1 MELPPVP
8 ARAFTDN
15 PKQQAWSSS
24 GPGRPTINTSALPPP
39 SSTPLDLSPPPS
51 SVSHSSHSSPW
62 AQQIPLAGAS
72 GQSQSTNF
80 MLQHSVPT
88 MSHHTDSQ
96 SQLGT
101 PSSLPSND
109 WSNLFST
116 PLDPSTFQALAASG
130 VLGPPVGGVPS
141 SMPARSNHALQDF
154 AINSR
159 TQPLGVKDVGRPA
172 IPPQWSN
179 VSSPYSSPPATSQR
193 ASPVHL
199 RPGSNNP
206 PYARRKSPVSGLSQ
220 SYGPVSMRH
229 PSSSMPLPMS
239 AFEPQHVSGEF
250 SHDRQGSLSQQLAS
264 SHLNGPGGRNPL
276 PMASGLES
284 PHLDNLPQS
293 FPSQRSSFDFSAP
306 SHHPSER
313 FAPGIPPSL
322 WMSPTSMPSSSSSF
336 SEASFLSLNQMGPPR
351 HPSIPDSV
359 ATSSSPTALSLFDS
373 GKSTAPTSASS
384 PKGRI
389 LSDLFSDPLFPP
401 LNQPPPDERR
411 QQVFQSPKVSGSP
424 DLKSFDLLGEDADP
438 EKMAREDPLA
448 TQVWKMYARQ
458 KATLPHAQ
466 RMENLTW
473 RMMAL
478 ALKKKKEDEEK
489 EKVREKEKEAETG
502 KERAAEAPRGGEQ
515 NTAGGASATE
525 ETERGRTID
534 KGKARVQVVGFD
546 GANQDGKDEDDEVP
560 MDWRAISRSRSR
572 APMDWRPASRS
583 RSRPP
588 MTGISDLH
596 NQFKF
601 PSSSPP
607 KRDVTS
613 PSIPI
618 PGSSGRRSPHSSLPA
633 QLMLP
638 AVFES
643 AGEHRPQ
650 FNLDSFSLLQSPLG
664 HPASLPSTGILA
676 RASVSTL
683 PSPEQKTFPKHVR
696 KTSFD
701 HTVAREGIFTGVS
714 GRHQV
719 NGRPKSP
726 EGLLGTKR
734 RADAPHVESM
744 LRGDP
749 PTGIELP
756 PPIDTKDLDHFRRE
770 SPFPTAP
777 FTFSVPSYDSF
788 FDLNP
793 GTNHHHHMTSLS
805 ASLPASHKD
814 AQHAEL
820 SYSDSMRQSLN
831 GTYSPSVG
839 SVNEGLSAAAV
850 AASAAVAETY
860 AQFNMANMGLE
871 DYQLMNMMYHSAH
884 DMNPA
889 LGPNSHPFT
898 HVDPTQIL
906 PIEHPAD
913 GGFHPSPSSDG
924 WGNGVGSSSNA
935 SPEPYNVSN
944 ASTPPSVDGAPG
956 SSRNAQQPRKIASSK
971 RASQSEN
978 AARAGA
984 GAQRKGSTPEAG
996 ANATGGQAR
1005 IASEDGETPPTSC
1018 TNCQTTITPLW
1029 RRDPEGQPLCNAC
1042 GLFYVSIAV
1051 TNLLMTIRLTVHTEV
1066 AWCCTTTIAEDGRH
1080 QEEEPCVRYPSR
1092 IFEEEQLESAE
1103 DCCAREQAARV
1114 DHERNAVQPVLRAT
1128 VAHEPDGG
1136 RAVWVNEAP
1145 TTDIHECSDT
1155 DLYVEGWWRGLG
1167 SRSPS
1172 SILASLFKQ
1181 PSPRSPVPPS
1191 AFPTGLQPVA
1201 SKDLNGPAG
1210 RRVSRTDLDFEQA
1223 LRAGGTVLL
1232 KEGFDVDE
1240 LGADLSNASISPFSS
1255 PSPPAQRGYH
1265 GLQPATPT
1273 IVPPT
1278 PSPANSAS
1286 RSAAPSTGTLTSP
1299 SSSTS
1304 EVFYDAPEDP
1314 EYQTRRRSMYRSPGT
1329 ASSPDLATLLR
1340 KAKERTGVSGSK
1352 DGRKGSGA
1360 SSSRDAQSP
1369 SSSVQGT
1376 PVPKGKMRSSQNLS
1390 AQRDDAAASA
1400 TSPEWVLTSPRS
1412 FGSMKDG
1419 KTAKSSVRA
1428 KTSAFLGKMLGSSST
1443 RDRSRTIATSPSS
1456 SSIATYSNSPLFDAF
1471 PPPVPPLPK
1480 DTSRRPMPIDA
1491 SDVFTAPPRGSSDKP
1506 LPAINPLD
1514 RHSEGTDTSDDQ
1526 SMVMVNRPSGQR
1538 SRSPSPTQT
1547 VKERPGKHIK
1557 APSRSKRRSMSVS
1570 DAEIKKVMAAGGSP
1584 SPLRISTD
1592 NKAIE
1597 GSPGWGSRLEGLMSQ
1612 FRGELLHLEPISTSL
1627 DLHDPTTPSKRPL
1640 ASRSQSDSITPLSA
1654 PPTGRPTPKAAASL
1668 PLDLGTPAVTLQTVS
1683 GGEESLVNASS
1694 STSGQGSSVEGPIV
1708 PPRTS
1713 SLHTPLRSRAGSNA
1727 GSYHRGTNLKF
1738 GPRSPPPRASGP
1750 ALHHAHSAS
1759 RESNRLRVQ
1768 HRSTASASEPSLVP
1782 DRDDGRGEHSPVVRA
1797 VSFLNRFVDSSAV
1810 PGLAVA
1816 SQQDLTTNDL
1826 VSARFSLRSSPAK
1839 QEDTADL
1846 DNRGREL
1853 AFRCWTEDEEF
1864 LPKDKIAEWL
1874 GGQSRINKAALRHY
1888 MNNFDFSNLRLDQAF
1903 RKLCGKLY
1911 LKAET
1916 QQVDRILEEFA
1927 RRYWECNP
1935 TTILGSASVVHAVAY
1950 SVLLLNT
1957 DLHVAELASR
1967 MSKNQFVRNTMTAI
1981 QMQLQPSGMASSTDL
1996 SYDDWSS
2003 VRAGSEGGDAPGNT
2017 VRARAKRSDSITS
2030 WNSVTREAL
2039 VPSSG
2044 TLVNSSG
2051 QLTLASDPA
2060 GSSSANQS
2068 SVSVGASSNQEGK
2081 QSQET
2086 NPPLAAAS
2094 ASAPA
2099 TMSSSGPVSSNTVLY
2114 DRNWEG
2120 EMETLLKEIYNAVKA
2135 QQILQP
2141 IGSVL
2146 MARSST
2152 SSLTPHGVMLR
2163 NRNGRV
2169 QQDRL
2174 TTLKRGSIRG
2184 LQSILGAQPGHS
2196 PYSSGSSLDGRASP
2210 APSFATS
2217 NEGMHGSAVSF
2228 LAPALGFASN
2238 LSHTI
2243 IREQQEDDGHSLRS
2257 DDSSTDISITD
2268 EELALLGPPWA
2279 KEGMLCR
2286 KQYWESTGKR
2296 AKSKA
2301 WMDVFVVIQKGELSM
2316 FTFGEH
2322 GVGGSH
2328 VVGGGNWLEN
2338 ATPVGTIMLAHSLA
2352 HALPPPGYN
2361 RQRPHCMVLTLAN
2374 GGVYFFQAGTEELVN
2389 EWVSTCNYWAARQS
2403 KEPLVGG
2410 VSNMEY
2416 GWNRVLDPVSRG
2428 RSASEDDYSV
2438 RDTDSQS
2445 VRSGRSARSRF
2456 KEMAATVRAD
2466 KSPWAD
2472 RTFINEWKPPLPPT
2486 VPSLHDEETQLEALQ
2501 KHVAHLKEE
2510 LQQHN
2515 ELRTPMTQLYPS
2527 RSSNAQK
2534 AMSNWE
2540 KKSQYLLTEIVKY
2553 ESYIDSLQSAMSLR
2567 LKKRGEKALEKALVV
2582 SSPSPDDSAAVK
2594 GRWKGQPDQETIEE
2608 SEEPPPSAGLRPS
2621 PVHQHRREVAEVD
2634 RDDEDDEDD
2643 EE

>member
-1 MELPPVP
+1 MV
-8 ARAFTDN
+8 
-15 PKQQAWSSS
+15 
-24 GPGRPTINTSALPPP
+24 
-39 SSTPLDLSPPPS
+39 
-51 SVSHSSHSSPW
+51 
-62 AQQIPLAGAS
+62 
-72 GQSQSTNF
+72 
-80 MLQHSVPT
+80 
-88 MSHHTDSQ
+88 
-96 SQLGT
+96 
-101 PSSLPSND
+101 
-109 WSNLFST
+109 
-116 PLDPSTFQALAASG
+116 
-130 VLGPPVGGVPS
+130 
-141 SMPARSNHALQDF
+141 
-154 AINSR
+154 
-159 TQPLGVKDVGRPA
+159 QPLIALRF
-172 IPPQWSN
+172 S
-179 VSSPYSSPPATSQR
+179 PATSQR
-193 ASPVHL
+193 SSPVHL
-199 RPGSNNP
+199 LPGPGNSS
-206 PYARRKSPVSGLSQ
+206 YARRKSPVNGLSQ

-239 AFEPQHVSGEF
+239 SFDAQHVPGTLLVRLW
-250 SHDRQGSLSQQLAS
+250 HD
-264 SHLNGPGGRNPL
+264 
-276 PMASGLES
+276 
-284 PHLDNLPQS
+284 PHQS
-293 FPSQRSSFDFSAP
+293 
-306 SHHPSER
+306 SER
-313 FAPGIPPSL
+313 YAPGIPPSL
-322 WMSPTSMPSSSSSF
+322 WMSPTSLPSSSSSY
-336 SEASFLSLNQMGPPR
+336 SEASFLSLNQMAPPR
-351 HPSIPDSV
+351 HPSMTDSV
-359 ATSSSPTALSLFDS
+359 TTSSSPTGLSLFDS
-373 GKSTAPTSASS
+373 GKSTTPTSASS
-384 PKGRI
+384 PKGRL
-389 LSDLFSDPLFPP
+389 LSDLFSDPLFPTRQAS
-401 LNQPPPDERR
+401 LDEQPKHTFP
-411 QQVFQSPKVSGSP
+411 SPKVSGSP
-424 DLKSFDLLGEDADP
+424 DLKALQLSVEDADP

-478 ALKKKKEDEEK
+478 ALKKKKEDEE
-489 EKVREKEKEAETG
+489 RERERG
-502 KERAAEAPRGGEQ
+502 KEPARERESEAPDGGDEGGSA
-515 NTAGGASATE
+515 NTEGTG
-525 ETERGRTID
+525 RGRTID

-546 GANQDGKDEDDEVP
+546 GENQDGKDEDDEVP

-613 PSIPI
+613 SSIPI

-638 AVFES
+638 AVYES
-643 AGEHRPQ
+643 AGEHRAQ
-650 FNLDSFSLLQSPLG
+650 YNLDNYSLLQSPLG
-664 HPASLPSTGILA
+664 HPASLPSTGLLA
-676 RASVSTL
+676 RTSMSTL
-683 PSPEQKTFPKHVR
+683 PSPEQRTFPKHVR

-719 NGRPKSP
+719 NGKPRSP

-734 RADAPHVESM
+734 RADAPHAESM

-749 PTGIELP
+749 PSGMELP
-756 PPIDTKDLDHFRRE
+756 PPIDAKDFEQLRRD
-770 SPFPTAP
+770 SPFPSST

-788 FDLNP
+788 FDLSAA
-793 GTNHHHHMTSLS
+793 GGNHLQGNMS
-805 ASLPASHKD
+805 AMSGQHKD
-814 AQHAEL
+814 AQSAEL
-820 SYSDSMRQSLN
+820 SYSDSMRASLN
-831 GTYSPSVG
+831 GTYSPSG
-839 SVNEGLSAAAV
+839 HMNEGLSAAAV

-860 AQFNMANMGLE
+860 AHFNMANMGLE
-871 DYQLMNMMYHSAH
+871 DYQLMNMMYHHHSAH
-884 DMNPA
+884 DINPA
-889 LGPNSHPFT
+889 LGPNPNPFT

-906 PIEHPAD
+906 PIEHPAE
-913 GGFHPSPSSDG
+913 GAFHPSPSSDG

-944 ASTPPSVDGAPG
+944 ASTPPSVEGAPG
-956 SSRNAQQPRKIASSK
+956 SSRNPQPRKIASSK
-971 RASQSEN
+971 RATQQDGS
-978 AARAGA
+978 ARTGA

-996 ANATGGQAR
+996 GNAGGGSQAR
-1005 IASEDGETPPTSC
+1005 IASEDGDTPPTSC

-1042 GLFYVSIAV
+1042 GLFYKLHGVVRPLSLKTDVIKK
-1051 TNLLMTIRLTVHTEV
+1051 R
-1066 AWCCTTTIAEDGRH
+1066 W
-1080 QEEEPCVRYPSR
+1080 EPRVWDAAR
-1092 IFEEEQLESAE
+1092 IVEEEQLESAE
-1103 DCCAREQAARV
+1103 DRRTGQQAAGGN
-1114 DHERNAVQPVLRAT
+1114 DERNAVLQRVLRTTIAYEPHWVGIVRVYEAAAT
-1128 VAHEPDGG
+1128 DFDQCA
-1136 RAVWVNEAP
+1136 
-1145 TTDIHECSDT
+1145 DT
-1155 DLYVEGWWRGLG
+1155 DLVLEGRRRGVAGGGVVYGLFSLPASSFLLG
-1167 SRSPS
+1167 SGSVVPVTS

-1191 AFPTGLQPVA
+1191 SFPTGLQPVA
-1201 SKDLNGPAG
+1201 SKDVNGQSA
-1210 RRVSRTDLDFEQA
+1210 RRSSRTELDFEQA

-1232 KEGFDVDE
+1232 REGFDVDE

-1255 PSPPAQRGYH
+1255 PRGYL
-1265 GLQPATPT
+1265 GLQPATPV

-1278 PSPANSAS
+1278 PSPVNSAG
-1286 RSAAPSTGTLTSP
+1286 RAATAPSTSSLTSP

-1304 EVFYDAPEDP
+1304 EVFYDAPEDTAD
-1314 EYQTRRRSMYRSPGT
+1314 YQTKRRSMYRSPGT

-1340 KAKERTGVSGSK
+1340 KAKERSGVGGSR
-1352 DGRKGSGA
+1352 DGRRGGPSSSA
-1360 SSSRDAQSP
+1360 SSSREPPSP
-1369 SSSVQGT
+1369 IGSAQGT
-1376 PVPKGKMRSSQNLS
+1376 PVPKGKKRSTQNLGVSRDS
-1390 AQRDDAAASA
+1390 ASSSA

-1419 KTAKSSVRA
+1419 KPAKSSVRA
-1428 KTSAFLGKMLGSSST
+1428 KTSAFLGKMLGASST
-1443 RDRSRTIATSPSS
+1443 RDRSRTLTSSPSS
-1456 SSIATYSNSPLFDAF
+1456 ASIATYSNSPLFDAF

-1480 DTSRRPMPIDA
+1480 DTSRMSAPVDA
-1491 SDVFTAPPRGSSDKP
+1491 SDVFTAPPRASSDKP
-1506 LPAINPLD
+1506 LPAINHGD
-1514 RHSEGTDTSDDQ
+1514 RLSIATDIYDESL
-1526 SMVMVNRPSGQR
+1526 VMVNRPSEQR

-1547 VKERPGKHIK
+1547 VKGRSEKFVM
-1557 APSRSKRRSMSVS
+1557 APNRTKRRSMSVS
-1570 DAEIKKVMAAGGSP
+1570 DAELKKVMSAGAGASP

-1592 NKAIE
+1592 QRALD
-1597 GSPGWGSRLEGLMSQ
+1597 GGWGSRLEGFMSQ
-1612 FRGELLHLEPISTSL
+1612 FKGELLHLDPISTSL
-1627 DLHDPTTPSKRPL
+1627 DLDDPTETPSKRPL
-1640 ASRSQSDSITPLSA
+1640 ASRSQSDTIAPLSA
-1654 PPTGRPTPKAAASL
+1654 PPTGRPPPKTAVSL
-1668 PLDLGTPAVTLQTVS
+1668 PPDIGTPAVTLQTAA
-1683 GGEESLVNASS
+1683 GGEESLVNARSSSS
-1694 STSGQGSSVEGPIV
+1694 STHTSSIEGPIV
-1708 PPRTS
+1708 PPRSS
-1713 SLHTPLRSRAGSNA
+1713 SLSTPLRPRAGSNA
-1727 GSYHRGTNLKF
+1727 GSFQRGTNLKY
-1738 GPRSPPPRASGP
+1738 GPRSPPPRAGGP
-1750 ALHHAHSAS
+1750 SLHHAHSAS

-1768 HRSTASASEPSLVP
+1768 HRSTASASEPSLIP
-1782 DRDDGRGEHSPVVRA
+1782 ERDEGRASEQLQTVRA
-1797 VSFLNRFVDSSAV
+1797 VSSPNRHVNARAV

-1816 SQQDLTTNDL
+1816 SQQDLSTNDL
-1826 VSARFSLRSSPAK
+1826 VPARFPLRPSPAK
-1839 QEDTADL
+1839 HEDSTDL
-1846 DNRGREL
+1846 DNRGKDL
-1853 AFRCWTEDEEF
+1853 ATRCWEEDEEF
-1864 LPKDKIAEWL
+1864 LSKDKIAEWL

-1888 MNNFDFSNLRLDQAF
+1888 MNFFDFSNLRLDQAF
-1903 RKLCGKLY
+1903 RKMCGKLY

-1935 TTILGSASVVHAVAY
+1935 TCVLGSASVVHAVVY

-1957 DLHVAELASR
+1957 DLHVAELTSR
-1967 MSKNQFVRNTMTAI
+1967 MSRSQFVRNTMTAI
-1981 QMQLQPSGMASSTDL
+1981 QMQLQPSGAASSTDL

-2003 VRAGSEGGDAPGNT
+2003 VRAGSESGEVAGNT
-2017 VRARAKRSDSITS
+2017 VRARGKRSDSITS

-2081 QSQET
+2081 QSQDAH
-2086 NPPLAAAS
+2086 PPASAPS

-2099 TMSSSGPVSSNTVLY
+2099 AMITSATVY
-2114 DRNWEG
+2114 DRNWES
-2120 EMETLLKEIYNAVKA
+2120 EMETLLKDMYNAVKA

-2152 SSLTPHGVMLR
+2152 SSLTPHGAVLR
-2163 NRNGRV
+2163 HRSVRA

-2184 LQSILGAQPGHS
+2184 LQSILGAQTGHS

-2257 DDSSTDISITD
+2257 DSSSSTDISITD

-2296 AKSKA
+2296 AKSKT

-2322 GVGGSH
+2322 GSGGAS

-2338 ATPVGTIMLAHSLA
+2338 ATPVGTILLAHSLA

-2374 GGVYFFQAGTEELVN
+2374 GGVYFYQAGTEELVN

-2403 KEPLVGG
+2403 KEPLMGG

-2416 GWNRVLDPVSRG
+2416 GWNRVLDPTSRA
-2428 RSASEDDYSV
+2428 RSVSEDDYSM
-2438 RDTDSQS
+2438 RDTDNQS
-2445 VRSGRSARSRF
+2445 VRSGRSGRSRF

-2472 RTFINEWKPPLPPT
+2472 RTFINDWKPPLPPT
-2486 VPSLHDEETQLEALQ
+2486 VASAHDEETQMEALQ
-2501 KHVAHLKEE
+2501 KHVAHLKED

-2515 ELRTPMTQLYPS
+2515 ELRTPMTHLYQP

-2534 AMSNWE
+2534 ATTNWE

-2553 ESYIDSLQSAMSLR
+2553 ESYIDSLQAAMSLR
-2567 LKKRGEKALEKALVV
+2567 LKRRGEKALEKALT
-2582 SSPSPDDSAAVK
+2582 PSPDDTAASK
-2594 GRWKGQPDQETIEE
+2594 RWKGQPGQETIEE
-2608 SEEPPPSAGLRPS
+2608 GEEPPPSAGLRPS
-2621 PVHQHRREVAEVD
+2621 PIHMHKRETAQAGREED
-2634 RDDEDDEDD
+2634 EEDEEDD
-2643 EE
+2643 

>member
-1 MELPPVP
+1 MELPPGP

-24 GPGRPTINTSALPPP
+24 GPGRPTINTSALPPSAP

-62 AQQIPLAGAS
+62 VQQIPLAGTS

-88 MSHHTDSQ
+88 MSHHSDSQ

-116 PLDPSTFQALAASG
+116 PLDPSTFHALAASG

-141 SMPARSNHALQDF
+141 SMPARSNHTLQDF

-159 TQPLGVKDVGRPA
+159 TQPLGVKDVARPA

-206 PYARRKSPVSGLSQ
+206 PYSRRKSPVSGLSQ

-239 AFEPQHVSGEF
+239 AFDPQHVSGEF

-264 SHLNGPGGRNPL
+264 SHITGPGGRNPL

-284 PHLDNLPQS
+284 PHLDSLPQS
-293 FPSQRSSFDFSAP
+293 FPSQRSSFDFGAP

-424 DLKSFDLLGEDADP
+424 DLKSLDLLGEDADP

-489 EKVREKEKEAETG
+489 EKVREKEKEKEAETG

-638 AVFES
+638 AVFET

-805 ASLPASHKD
+805 ASLPAPQKD
-814 AQHAEL
+814 AQHTDL

-889 LGPNSHPFT
+889 LGPNPHPFT

-956 SSRNAQQPRKIASSK
+956 SSRTAQQPRKIASSK

-978 AARAGA
+978 AARAGGA

-1051 TNLLMTIRLTVHTEV
+1051 ANMLADFGLN
-1066 AWCCTTTIAEDGRH
+1066 
-1080 QEEEPCVRYPSR
+1080 
-1092 IFEEEQLESAE
+1092 
-1103 DCCAREQAARV
+1103 AAGF
-1114 DHERNAVQPVLRAT
+1114 DHERNAIQSVLRAT

-1136 RAVWVNEAP
+1136 RAVWVDEAA

-1155 DLYVEGWWRGLG
+1155 DLYVEGWWRSLG
-1167 SRSPS
+1167 SRPS
-1172 SILASLFKQ
+1172 SSTLASLFKQ
-1181 PSPRSPVPPS
+1181 PSPRSPAPPS

-1232 KEGFDVDE
+1232 REGFDVDE

-1255 PSPPAQRGYH
+1255 PSPHAQRGYH

-1352 DGRKGSGA
+1352 DGRKGGGA
-1360 SSSRDAQSP
+1360 SSSRDPQSP

-1443 RDRSRTIATSPSS
+1443 RDRSVRLEFIR
-1456 SSIATYSNSPLFDAF
+1456 L
-1471 PPPVPPLPK
+1471 
-1480 DTSRRPMPIDA
+1480 DTSRRPLPIDA

-1683 GGEESLVNASS
+1683 GGEESLVNAGS

-1708 PPRTS
+1708 PPRSS

-1727 GSYHRGTNLKF
+1727 GSYPRGTNLKF

-1759 RESNRLRVQ
+1759 RDSNRLRVQ

-1782 DRDDGRGEHSPVVRA
+1782 DRDDGRVCEQPPTVRA
-1797 VSFLNRFVDSSAV
+1797 VSSPNRFVDSSAV
-1810 PGLAVA
+1810 PGLTVA

-2003 VRAGSEGGDAPGNT
+2003 VRAGSEGGDGPGNT

-2068 SVSVGASSNQEGK
+2068 SVSVGASSNQESK

-2086 NPPLAAAS
+2086 NPPPAAAAAS
-2094 ASAPA
+2094 APA
-2099 TMSSSGPVSSNTVLY
+2099 AMSSSGPVSSTTVLY

-2361 RQRPHCMVLTLAN
+2361 RQRPHCMVLTLSN

-2416 GWNRVLDPVSRG
+2416 GWNRVMDPVSRG

-2445 VRSGRSARSRF
+2445 VRSGRSGRSRF

-2553 ESYIDSLQSAMSLR
+2553 ESYIDSLQAAMSLR

-2582 SSPSPDDSAAVK
+2582 SSPSADDSAAVK

-2608 SEEPPPSAGLRPS
+2608 SEEPPPSAGIRPS
-2621 PVHQHRREVAEVD
+2621 PVRQHRREVAEVD
-2634 RDDEDDEDD
+2634 REDEDDED

>member
-1 MELPPVP
+1 MELPPG
-8 ARAFTDN
+8 AATGFTDT

-24 GPGRPTINTSALPPP
+24 APGRPTINTSALPPSGS

-62 AQQIPLAGAS
+62 AQNIPLAPS
-72 GQSQSTNF
+72 GQSQSTNY
-80 MLQHSVPT
+80 MLQHPVPP
-88 MSHHTDSQ
+88 MPHHGDAQ
-96 SQLGT
+96 SQFGT
-101 PSSLPSND
+101 PSSLPNNE
-109 WSNLFST
+109 WSNMFSG

-130 VLGPPVGGVPS
+130 VLGPPVGGVPT
-141 SMPARSNHALQDF
+141 SMPARSNHGLPDF
-154 AINSR
+154 GVNPR
-159 TQPLGVKDVGRPA
+159 QPLGAKDVGRA
-172 IPPQWSN
+172 GLPPQWSN
-179 VSSPYSSPPATSQR
+179 VSSPYASPPAASQR
-193 ASPVHL
+193 ASPAHL
-199 RPGSNNP
+199 RAGTNNP
-206 PYARRKSPVSGLSQ
+206 PYTRRKSPVSGLSQ

-239 AFEPQHVSGEF
+239 SFDTQHSSGEF
-250 SHDRQGSLSQQLAS
+250 SHERQGSLSQQLANSHITGS
-264 SHLNGPGGRNPL
+264 SGRGPL
-276 PMASGLES
+276 PMVPGLES
-284 PHLDNLPQS
+284 PHLDSLSQS
-293 FPSQRSSFDFSAP
+293 FQSHRSSFDFGATP
-306 SHHPSER
+306 HQPSER

-322 WMSPTSMPSSSSSF
+322 WMSPTSMPSSSSSY

-351 HPSIPDSV
+351 HPSIAESV

-384 PKGRI
+384 PQGRI
-389 LSDLFSDPLFPP
+389 LSELFSDPLFPQV
-401 LNQPPPDERR
+401 QPSSDERR
-411 QQVFQSPKVSGSP
+411 QNSYRSPKLTGSP
-424 DLKSFDLLGEDADP
+424 DLKSIELLADDADP
-438 EKMAREDPLA
+438 VKMAREDPLA

-489 EKVREKEKEAETG
+489 ERERERERGKEPG
-502 KERAAEAPRGGEQ
+502 KERESEAPSGEDQ
-515 NTAGGASATE
+515 KSSEGATGAE

-546 GANQDGKDEDDEVP
+546 GENQDGKDENDL
-560 MDWRAISRSRSR
+560 A
-572 APMDWRPASRS
+572 
-583 RSRPP
+583 P

-650 FNLDSFSLLQSPLG
+650 YTLDSFSHLQSPLG

-676 RASVSTL
+676 RASASTL
-683 PSPEQKTFPKHVR
+683 PSPEQRAFPKHVR

-719 NGRPKSP
+719 NGKPRSP
-726 EGLLGTKR
+726 EGILGTKR

-749 PTGIELP
+749 PAGIELP

-770 SPFPTAP
+770 SPFPTSS

-788 FDLNP
+788 FDLSAGGGNMQ
-793 GTNHHHHMTSLS
+793 NMS
-805 ASLPASHKD
+805 ASLPAPHKD
-814 AQHAEL
+814 AHPAEL
-820 SYSDSMRQSLN
+820 SYSDSMRPPLN
-831 GTYSPSVG
+831 GTYSPPVN

-871 DYQLMNMMYHSAH
+871 DYQLMNMMYHSSH

-889 LGPNSHPFT
+889 LGPNPNPFT

-906 PIEHPAD
+906 PIERPAESV
-913 GGFHPSPSSDG
+913 FHPSPSSDG

-944 ASTPPSVDGAPG
+944 ASTPPSVEGTAG
-956 SSRNAQQPRKIASSK
+956 SSRNAPPRKIASSK
-971 RASQSEN
+971 RAGQDGT
-978 AARAGA
+978 ARATA
-984 GAQRKGSTPEAG
+984 AAQRKGTPEAG
-996 ANATGGQAR
+996 GNSGSQAR

-1042 GLFYVSIAV
+1042 GLFYVSTTVVFSARPK
-1051 TNLLMTIRLTVHTEV
+1051 LMQHSET
-1066 AWCCTTTIAEDGRH
+1066 AWRCTTTIVEDGYRCAC
-1080 QEEEPCVRYPSR
+1080 EP
-1092 IFEEEQLESAE
+1092 
-1103 DCCAREQAARV
+1103 AASV
-1114 DHERNAVQPVLRAT
+1114 DDERRAVQLVVHAT
-1128 VAHEPDGG
+1128 
-1136 RAVWVNEAP
+1136 
-1145 TTDIHECSDT
+1145 CSDT
-1155 DLYVEGWWRGLG
+1155 VFFLEGRRRGVAGPAL
-1167 SRSPS
+1167 RR

-1191 AFPTGLQPVA
+1191 SFPTGLQPVA
-1201 SKDLNGPAG
+1201 SRDINGPP
-1210 RRVSRTDLDFEQA
+1210 DLDFEQA
-1223 LRAGGTVLL
+1223 LRTGGTVLL
-1232 KEGFDVDE
+1232 RESIDVDE
-1240 LGADLSNASISPFSS
+1240 LGADISNTSIGSFSS
-1255 PSPPAQRGYH
+1255 PSSPLQRGY
-1265 GLQPATPT
+1265 LQPATP
-1273 IVPPT
+1273 IVVPPT
-1278 PSPANSAS
+1278 PSPVNSAG
-1286 RSAAPSTGTLTSP
+1286 RHAAPSAGSLTSP

-1314 EYQTRRRSMYRSPGT
+1314 DYQTKRRSMYRSPGT

-1340 KAKERTGVSGSK
+1340 KAKERTGVSGSR
-1352 DGRKGSGA
+1352 DGRRNGT
-1360 SSSRDAQSP
+1360 SSSREPQSP
-1369 SSSVQGT
+1369 SPSAQVT
-1376 PVPKGKMRSSQNLS
+1376 PVPKGKMRSSQTLS
-1390 AQRDDAAASA
+1390 AQRDSDASSPAS
-1400 TSPEWVLTSPRS
+1400 TPDWVLTSPRS

-1419 KTAKSSVRA
+1419 KPAKSSVRA
-1428 KTSAFLGKMLGSSST
+1428 KTSAFLGKMLGASNT
-1443 RDRSRTIATSPSS
+1443 ARCTQRTLISSPSS
-1456 SSIATYSNSPLFDAF
+1456 TSVATYSNSPLFDAF

-1480 DTSRRPMPIDA
+1480 DASRIPMPVDA
-1491 SDVFTAPPRGSSDKP
+1491 SDVFTAPSRPSADKP
-1506 LPAINPLD
+1506 LPAINHND
-1514 RHSEGTDTSDDQ
+1514 RRSEGSDTEDDQ
-1526 SMVMVNRPSGQR
+1526 SVVMVNPPSERRP
-1538 SRSPSPTQT
+1538 RSPSPTQT
-1547 VKERPGKHIK
+1547 VKERPGKHTK

-1570 DAEIKKVMAAGGSP
+1570 DVELKRVMSAGASS
-1584 SPLRISTD
+1584 SPLRIKTD
-1592 NKAIE
+1592 NRAIE
-1597 GSPGWGSRLEGLMSQ
+1597 GSPGWGSRLEGIMSQ
-1612 FRGELLHLEPISTSL
+1612 FKGELLHLEPISTSL
-1627 DLHDPTTPSKRPL
+1627 DLNDPTTPSKRPL
-1640 ASRSQSDSITPLSA
+1640 ATRSHSDTITPLSA
-1654 PPTGRPTPKAAASL
+1654 PPTGRPTPKTAASS
-1668 PLDLGTPAVTLQTVS
+1668 PPDLGTPAVTLHSVS
-1683 GGEESLVNASS
+1683 GGEEALVNAGACS
-1694 STSGQGSSVEGPIV
+1694 STQTSLVEGPIV
-1708 PPRTS
+1708 PPRSS
-1713 SLHTPLRSRAGSNA
+1713 SLNTPLRPRAGSNA
-1727 GSYHRGTNLKF
+1727 GSFPRGSNLKY
-1738 GPRSPPPRASGP
+1738 GPRSPPPRAGGA
-1750 ALHHAHSAS
+1750 ALHHVHSGS
-1759 RESNRLRVQ
+1759 RESSRLRVQ
-1768 HRSTASASEPSLVP
+1768 HRSTASASEPSLIP
-1782 DRDDGRGEHSPVVRA
+1782 DRDDGRAGEQPQTARA
-1797 VSFLNRFVDSSAV
+1797 VSSPNHAADLRAV

-1816 SQQDLTTNDL
+1816 SQQDLSTNDL
-1826 VSARFSLRSSPAK
+1826 VPNRFSLRNSPGRP
-1839 QEDTADL
+1839 EDLGDL
-1846 DNRGREL
+1846 DHRGKEL
-1853 AFRCWTEDEEF
+1853 ASRCWNEDEEF
-1864 LPKDKIAEWL
+1864 LSKDKIAEWL
-1874 GGQSRINKAALRHY
+1874 GGQSRINKVVLRYY
-1888 MNNFDFSNLRLDQAF
+1888 MSNFDFSNLRLDQAF

-1935 TTILGSASVVHAVAY
+1935 TTVLGSASVVHAVSY
-1950 SVLLLNT
+1950 SILLLNT

-1967 MSKNQFVRNTMTAI
+1967 MSRSQFVRNTMTAI
-1981 QMQLQPSGMASSTDL
+1981 QMQLQPSGTASSTDL

-2003 VRAGSEGGDAPGNT
+2003 VRAGSEGGDVPGNT

-2051 QLTLASDPA
+2051 QLSLASDPA
-2060 GSSSANQS
+2060 SACSANQS
-2068 SVSVGASSNQEGK
+2068 SVSVGASSNPEGK
-2081 QSQET
+2081 QSQDA
-2086 NPPLAAAS
+2086 NPPPSTTS

-2099 TMSSSGPVSSNTVLY
+2099 AMNASGPVSSSTVQF

-2120 EMETLLKEIYNAVKA
+2120 EMENLLKDIYNAVKA

-2146 MARSST
+2146 MARTST
-2152 SSLTPHGVMLR
+2152 SSLTPHGAMLR
-2163 NRNGRV
+2163 NRSVRA

-2184 LQSILGAQPGHS
+2184 LQSILGAQMGQS
-2196 PYSSGSSLDGRASP
+2196 PYSSGSSIDGRASP

-2257 DDSSTDISITD
+2257 DGSSATDISITD

-2316 FTFGEH
+2316 FTFGE
-2322 GVGGSH
+2322 GGLGGSS

-2361 RQRPHCMVLTLAN
+2361 RQRPHCMVLTLSN

-2416 GWNRVLDPVSRG
+2416 GWNRVLDPVSRA
-2428 RSASEDDYSV
+2428 RSVSEDEYSV
-2438 RDTDSQS
+2438 RDADSQS
-2445 VRSGRSARSRF
+2445 VRSGRSGRSRF

-2472 RTFINEWKPPLPPT
+2472 RLFINDWKPPLPPS
-2486 VPSLHDEETQLEALQ
+2486 VGSSHDEETQLEALQ
-2501 KHVAHLKEE
+2501 KHVMHLKED

-2515 ELRTPMTQLYPS
+2515 ELRTPMTQLYQP

-2553 ESYIDSLQSAMSLR
+2553 ESYIDSLQAAMSLR
-2567 LKKRGEKALEKALVV
+2567 LKKRGEKALERALVV
-2582 SSPSPDDSAAVK
+2582 STPSADDTAAAAK

-2621 PVHQHRREVAEVD
+2621 PVRLHRRELAQAG
-2634 RDDEDDEDD
+2634 DEGEQTDENGS

>member
-1 MELPPVP
+1 MELPPGA
-8 ARAFTDN
+8 ARGFT
-15 PKQQAWSSS
+15 KQQAWSSS
-24 GPGRPTINTSALPPP
+24 GPGRPTINTSVLPPSGP
-39 SSTPLDLSPPPS
+39 SSTPLDVSPPTS
-51 SVSHSSHSSPW
+51 SISQSSHSSPW
-62 AQQIPLAGAS
+62 VQQIPLAPS
-72 GQSQSTNF
+72 GQSQSANF
-80 MLQHSVPT
+80 MLQHSVPP
-88 MSHHTDSQ
+88 MSHHGDSQ
-96 SQLGT
+96 SQLGA
-101 PSSLPSND
+101 PSSLSNND
-109 WSNLFST
+109 WNNLFST
-116 PLDPSTFQALAASG
+116 PLDPSTFQALVASG
-130 VLGPPVGGVPS
+130 VLGPPTGGVPS
-141 SMPARSNHALQDF
+141 SMPGRSNHSLHDF
-154 AINSR
+154 GINSR
-159 TQPLGVKDVGRPA
+159 TQSLSVKEVSRPSLPA
-172 IPPQWSN
+172 QWSN
-179 VSSPYSSPPATSQR
+179 VSSPYASPPATSQR

-199 RPGSNNP
+199 LSGPNNT
-206 PYARRKSPVSGLSQ
+206 PYIRRKSPNNGLSQ

-229 PSSSMPLPMS
+229 PSSSVPLPMS
-239 AFEPQHVSGEF
+239 PFDPQHVSGEF
-250 SHDRQGSLSQQLAS
+250 GHDRQGSLSQQLAS
-264 SHLNGPGGRNPL
+264 SHIAGPSGRGSL
-276 PMASGLES
+276 PMSSGVDS
-284 PHLDNLPQS
+284 PHLESLPQS
-293 FPSQRSSFDFSAP
+293 VPDQRSSFDFNVP
-306 SHHPSER
+306 TQHHPSER
-313 FAPGIPPSL
+313 LAPGIPPSL
-322 WMSPTSMPSSSSSF
+322 WMSPTSMPSSSSSY
-336 SEASFLSLNQMGPPR
+336 SESSYLSLGQMGPPR
-351 HPSIPDSV
+351 HPSIPDSIL
-359 ATSSSPTALSLFDS
+359 TSSSPTALSFFDS

-389 LSDLFSDPLFPP
+389 LSDLFSDPLFPTP
-401 LNQPPPDERR
+401 QPSSDDRR
-411 QQVFQSPKVSGSP
+411 QQIFRSPKVSGSP
-424 DLKSFDLLGEDADP
+424 ELKSVDSLGDDTDP
-438 EKMAREDPLA
+438 ERMAKEDPLA

-478 ALKKKKEDEEK
+478 ALKKKKEGEEK
-489 EKVREKEKEAETG
+489 EREREREREKEKEREQEREAV
-502 KERAAEAPRGGEQ
+502 KEREAEAPKASEPKSQ
-515 NTAGGASATE
+515 DGASATA

-546 GANQDGKDEDDEVP
+546 GANQDGKDENDEVP

-613 PSIPI
+613 SSIPI

-643 AGEHRPQ
+643 VGEHRSP
-650 FNLDSFSLLQSPLG
+650 FDLESFSHFQGPLG
-664 HPASLPSTGILA
+664 QPASLPSTGLLS

-683 PSPEQKTFPKHVR
+683 PSPQQKTFPKHVR

-701 HTVAREGIFTGVS
+701 HTVAREGIFSGVS

-719 NGRPKSP
+719 NGKPRSP
-726 EGLLGTKR
+726 ESLLGTKR
-734 RADAPHVESM
+734 RADAPHIESM

-749 PTGIELP
+749 PSGIELP

-770 SPFPTAP
+770 SPFPTSS

-788 FDLNP
+788 FDLAAN
-793 GTNHHHHMTSLS
+793 GNHHMASNIS
-805 ASLPASHKD
+805 ASLPAPPKD
-814 AQHAEL
+814 SQSSEL
-820 SYSDSMRQSLN
+820 SYSDSVRAPLN
-831 GTYSPSVG
+831 GTYSQSVG

-871 DYQLMNMMYHSAH
+871 DYQLMNMMYHSTH

-889 LGPNSHPFT
+889 LGPNPNPFT

-906 PIEHPAD
+906 PIERTAE
-913 GGFHPSPSSDG
+913 GAFHPSPSSDG

-944 ASTPPSVDGAPG
+944 ASTPPSVEGAAG
-956 SSRNAQQPRKIASSK
+956 SARNPQQPRKIASSK
-971 RASQSEN
+971 RASHDAS
-978 AARAGA
+978 ARGGAGA
-984 GAQRKGSTPEAG
+984 NAQRKGTPEASG
-996 ANATGGQAR
+996 TPGGQAR
-1005 IASEDGETPPTSC
+1005 ISSEDGETPPTSC

-1042 GLFYVSIAV
+1042 GLFYVSAAV
-1051 TNLLMTIRLTVHTEV
+1051 WQVSAKRQAHPTEDRCACKQTASV
-1066 AWCCTTTIAEDGRH
+1066 DDERDAIESVLPTTIAHEQDRVRIVVSVDEAAATDFH
-1080 QEEEPCVRYPSR
+1080 QR
-1092 IFEEEQLESAE
+1092 
-1103 DCCAREQAARV
+1103 
-1114 DHERNAVQPVLRAT
+1114 
-1128 VAHEPDGG
+1128 
-1136 RAVWVNEAP
+1136 
-1145 TTDIHECSDT
+1145 SDT
-1155 DLYVEGWWRGLG
+1155 VFGARANRLSVNGDRDRDRDFANCALV
-1167 SRSPS
+1167 S
-1172 SILASLFKQ
+1172 SALASLFKQ
-1181 PSPRSPVPPS
+1181 PSPRSTAPPS
-1191 AFPTGLQPVA
+1191 SFPSGLQPVA
-1201 SKDLNGPAG
+1201 SKDLNGIAG
-1210 RRVSRTDLDFEQA
+1210 RRVSRTELDFEQA

-1232 KEGFDVDE
+1232 KEGFNVDE
-1240 LGADLSNASISPFSS
+1240 LGADISNASISPFSS
-1255 PSPPAQRGYH
+1255 PSPPTQRGYH
-1265 GLQPATPT
+1265 GLQPATPI

-1278 PSPANSAS
+1278 PSPVNSAS
-1286 RSAAPSTGTLTSP
+1286 RTAAPSTGTLTSP

-1314 EYQTRRRSMYRSPGT
+1314 DYQTKRRSMYRSPGT

-1352 DGRKGSGA
+1352 DGRKGS
-1360 SSSRDAQSP
+1360 SSSRERASFLPQSP
-1369 SSSVQGT
+1369 VSSVQGT
-1376 PVPKGKMRSSQNLS
+1376 PVPKGKMRSSQNLT
-1390 AQRDDAAASA
+1390 AQRDAAASSA
-1400 TSPEWVLTSPRS
+1400 TSPDWVLTSPRS

-1419 KTAKSSVRA
+1419 KPAKSSVRA
-1428 KTSAFLGKMLGSSST
+1428 KTSAFLGKMLGASSA
-1443 RDRSRTIATSPSS
+1443 RERSKTITSSPSS
-1456 SSIATYSNSPLFDAF
+1456 TSIATYSTSPLFDAF

-1480 DTSRRPMPIDA
+1480 DTSRMPMPLDP
-1491 SDVFTAPPRGSSDKP
+1491 SDVFMAPPRASADKP
-1506 LPAINPLD
+1506 LPAIHQGDLLP
-1514 RHSEGTDTSDDQ
+1514 EGTDLSDDQ
-1526 SMVMVNRPSGQR
+1526 SMVMVNAPSGQR

-1547 VKERPGKHIK
+1547 VKERPGKHVK

-1570 DAEIKKVMAAGGSP
+1570 DAELKKVMAAGGSP
-1584 SPLRISTD
+1584 NPLRISTD
-1592 NKAIE
+1592 NEALE
-1597 GSPGWGSRLEGLMSQ
+1597 GSPGWGSRLEGIMSQ
-1612 FRGELLHLEPISTSL
+1612 FKGELLHLEPISTSL
-1627 DLHDPTTPSKRPL
+1627 DLHDPTTPSKRPN
-1640 ASRSQSDSITPLSA
+1640 APRSQSDSITPLLASS
-1654 PPTGRPTPKAAASL
+1654 TIRPTPRAALSL
-1668 PLDLGTPAVTLQTVS
+1668 PPDLGTPAVTLQTAS
-1683 GGEESLVNASS
+1683 GGQESLVNASS
-1694 STSGQGSSVEGPIV
+1694 PSSPGASIEGPIV

-1727 GSYHRGTNLKF
+1727 GNFQRGTNLKF
-1738 GPRSPPPRASGP
+1738 GPRSPPPRAGGP
-1750 ALHHAHSAS
+1750 SLHHVHSAS
-1759 RESNRLRVQ
+1759 RDSNRLRVQ

-1782 DRDDGRGEHSPVVRA
+1782 DRDDGRVCEQLQTVRA
-1797 VSFLNRFVDSSAV
+1797 VSSPNRFVDTPAV

-1826 VSARFSLRSSPAK
+1826 RSSLRQSPGK
-1839 QEDTADL
+1839 PEDSADL
-1846 DNRGREL
+1846 DNRGKEL
-1853 AFRCWTEDEEF
+1853 ASRCWAEDEEF

-1888 MNNFDFSNLRLDQAF
+1888 MNFFDFSNLRVDQAF

-1935 TTILGSASVVHAVAY
+1935 TTIFGSASVVHAVAY

-2003 VRAGSEGGDAPGNT
+2003 VRAGSEGGDAPGST

-2030 WNSVTREAL
+2030 WNSVTREGL

-2051 QLTLASDPA
+2051 QLTLVSDPT

-2068 SVSVGASSNQEGK
+2068 SLSVGASSNQEGK
-2081 QSQET
+2081 PSQEA
-2086 NPPLAAAS
+2086 NPPTAGS
-2094 ASAPA
+2094 STSAPA
-2099 TMSSSGPVSSNTVLY
+2099 AMSSSGPVTVLY
-2114 DRNWEG
+2114 DRNWES
-2120 EMETLLKEIYNAVKA
+2120 EMENLLKDIYSAVKA

-2152 SSLTPHGVMLR
+2152 SSLSPHGVMLR
-2163 NRNGRV
+2163 NRSVRA

-2184 LQSILGAQPGHS
+2184 LQSILGAQAGHS

-2217 NEGMHGSAVSF
+2217 HEGMHGSAVSF

-2257 DDSSTDISITD
+2257 DGSSTDISITD

-2322 GVGGSH
+2322 GTGGSN

-2428 RSASEDDYSV
+2428 RSVSEDDYSI
-2438 RDTDSQS
+2438 RETDSQS
-2445 VRSGRSARSRF
+2445 VRSGRSGRSRF

-2466 KSPWAD
+2466 KSPWTD

-2486 VPSLHDEETQLEALQ
+2486 VPSTHDEETQLEALQ
-2501 KHVAHLKEE
+2501 KHVAHLKDE

-2515 ELRTPMTQLYPS
+2515 ELRTPMTQLYPP

-2567 LKKRGEKALEKALVV
+2567 LKKRGEKVLEKALVV
-2582 SSPSPDDSAAVK
+2582 STPSPDDIAGAK
-2594 GRWKGQPDQETIEE
+2594 GKWKGQPDQETIEE
-2608 SEEPPPSAGLRPS
+2608 SEEPPPSAGLKSSRA
-2621 PVHQHRREVAEVD
+2621 HMHRREVAQAGG
-2634 RDDEDDEDD
+2634 DDEDEDG
-2643 EE
+2643 

>member
-1 MELPPVP
+1 MELPPS
-8 ARAFTDN
+8 AAKAFTD
-15 PKQQAWSSS
+15 PSKQQTWSPSA
-24 GPGRPTINTSALPPP
+24 PGRPTINTSALPSPP
-39 SSTPLDLSPPPS
+39 GPSAASVDLSPPLS
-51 SVSHSSHSSPW
+51 AVSHSSQSSPW
-62 AQQIPLAGAS
+62 APHIPLATS
-72 GQSQSTNF
+72 GQSHSTNF
-80 MLQHSVPT
+80 MLQHPVPP
-88 MSHHTDSQ
+88 MSHHGDSQ

-101 PSSLPSND
+101 PSSLPSNE
-109 WSNLFST
+109 WGNMFSA
-116 PLDPSTFQALAASG
+116 PLDPSTFQVLAASG
-130 VLGPPVGGVPS
+130 VLGPPVGGAPS
-141 SMPARSNHALQDF
+141 GLPQRSNHSLHDF
-154 AINSR
+154 GVNSR
-159 TQPLGVKDVGRPA
+159 TQPLSSKDSGRSGLTS
-172 IPPQWSN
+172 QWSN
-179 VSSPYSSPPATSQR
+179 VSSPYSSPPATTQR

-199 RPGSNNP
+199 RPNANNP
-206 PYARRKSPVSGLSQ
+206 PYVRRKSPSSGLSQ

-239 AFEPQHVSGEF
+239 PFDAQHVSGEF

-264 SHLNGPGGRNPL
+264 SHITGHGPL
-276 PMASGLES
+276 PMIPGLES
-284 PHLDNLPQS
+284 PHLDSLSLN
-293 FPSQRSSFDFSAP
+293 FPSHRSSFDFGAP
-306 SHHPSER
+306 SHQPSER
-313 FAPGIPPSL
+313 FAHGIPPSL
-322 WMSPTSMPSSSSSF
+322 WMSPTSMPSSSSSY
-336 SEASFLSLNQMGPPR
+336 SEASFLSLSQMGPPR

-359 ATSSSPTALSLFDS
+359 GTSSSPTALSLLDS

-384 PKGRI
+384 PKGLV
-389 LSDLFSDPLFPP
+389 LSDMFSDPLFPSR
-401 LNQPPPDERR
+401 QSSSDERR
-411 QQVFQSPKVSGSP
+411 QQVFRSPKVSGSP
-424 DLKSFDLLGEDADP
+424 DLKALELLSEDADP

-489 EKVREKEKEAETG
+489 EKERGREAG
-502 KERAAEAPRGGEQ
+502 KERDAEAPKGTDE
-515 NTAGGASATE
+515 NTSEGASATE
-525 ETERGRTID
+525 EAERGRTID

-546 GANQDGKDEDDEVP
+546 GENQDGKDENDEVP

-607 KRDVTS
+607 KRDVAS

-643 AGEHRPQ
+643 AGEHRAQ
-650 FNLDSFSLLQSPLG
+650 YNLDSFSLLQSPLG

-676 RASVSTL
+676 RASASTL

-719 NGRPKSP
+719 NGKPRSP
-726 EGLLGTKR
+726 EGVLGTKR
-734 RADAPHVESM
+734 RADAPHAESM

-749 PTGIELP
+749 PAGIQLP

-770 SPFPTAP
+770 SPFPSSS
-777 FTFSVPSYDSF
+777 FTFSVPPYDSF
-788 FDLNP
+788 FDLSA
-793 GTNHHHHMTSLS
+793 GGNHLQGNMSTSL
-805 ASLPASHKD
+805 PPHHKD
-814 AQHAEL
+814 AQSAEL
-820 SYSDSMRQSLN
+820 SYSDSMRPPLN
-831 GTYSPSVG
+831 GTYSPPVG

-871 DYQLMNMMYHSAH
+871 DYQLMGMMYHPSHH
-884 DMNPA
+884 DLNPA
-889 LGPNSHPFT
+889 LGPSAHPFT

-906 PIEHPAD
+906 PLEHAAE
-913 GGFHPSPSSDG
+913 GVFHPSPSSDG

-956 SSRNAQQPRKIASSK
+956 SSRNPQTRKIASSK
-971 RASQSEN
+971 RASQDN
-978 AARAGA
+978 AARTGGA

-996 ANATGGQAR
+996 ANAGGQAR

-1042 GLFYVSIAV
+1042 GLFYKLHGVVRPLSLKTDVIKKSV
-1051 TNLLMTIRLTVHTEV
+1051 
-1066 AWCCTTTIAEDGRH
+1066 
-1080 QEEEPCVRYPSR
+1080 CVRALCGVLQESR
-1092 IFEEEQLESAE
+1092 FRDPARILEEEQLGPAQDCGAGEPAAGVDDERGAVES
-1103 DCCAREQAARV
+1103 RV
-1114 DHERNAVQPVLRAT
+1114 RST
-1128 VAHEPDGG
+1128 VADEPDGG
-1136 RAVWVNEAP
+1136 RVVWVDEAA
-1145 TTDIHECSDT
+1145 TTDFHQCSDT
-1155 DLYVEGWWRGLG
+1155 VLLVQGRRRGPP
-1167 SRSPS
+1167 SPPPS
-1172 SILASLFKQ
+1172 STLASFFKQ
-1181 PSPRSPVPPS
+1181 PPPRSPVPPS
-1191 AFPTGLQPVA
+1191 AFPSGLHPIA
-1201 SKDLNGPAG
+1201 SNDVNGPPG
-1210 RRVSRTDLDFEQA
+1210 RRSSRTDLDFEQA
-1223 LRAGGTVLL
+1223 LRAPGTVLL
-1232 KEGFDVDE
+1232 REGFDVDE

-1255 PSPPAQRGYH
+1255 PSHPIQRGYL
-1265 GLQPATPT
+1265 GLQPATP
-1273 IVPPT
+1273 IVVPPT
-1278 PSPANSAS
+1278 PSPVTSVG
-1286 RSAAPSTGTLTSP
+1286 RSAPPSTGSLTSP

-1304 EVFYDAPEDP
+1304 EVFYDAPEDTD
-1314 EYQTRRRSMYRSPGT
+1314 YQTKRRSMYRSPGT

-1340 KAKERTGVSGSK
+1340 KAKERAGSK
-1352 DGRKGSGA
+1352 DGRRGGA
-1360 SSSRDAQSP
+1360 SSSREPQSP
-1369 SSSVQGT
+1369 MTSAQVT
-1376 PVPKGKMRSSQNLS
+1376 PVPKGKMRSSHNLS
-1390 AQRDDAAASA
+1390 AQRDAAAASA
-1400 TSPEWVLTSPRS
+1400 TSPDWVLASPRS

-1419 KTAKSSVRA
+1419 KPAKSSVRQ

-1443 RDRSRTIATSPSS
+1443 RERSRTITSSPSTT
-1456 SSIATYSNSPLFDAF
+1456 SIATYSNSPLFDAF

-1480 DTSRRPMPIDA
+1480 DASRMPGPLDA
-1491 SDVFTAPPRGSSDKP
+1491 VDVFTEPPRASSDKP
-1506 LPAINPLD
+1506 LPAINPGD
-1514 RHSEGTDTSDDQ
+1514 RRSTATDISDDM
-1526 SMVMVNRPSGQR
+1526 SMVMVNPPSAQR
-1538 SRSPSPTQT
+1538 SRSPSPTHT
-1547 VKERPGKHIK
+1547 VKERPGKHVK

-1584 SPLRISTD
+1584 SPLRMSAD
-1592 NKAIE
+1592 NKALE
-1597 GSPGWGSRLEGLMSQ
+1597 GSPGWGSRLEGIMSQ

-1627 DLHDPTTPSKRPL
+1627 DLKDPTTPSKRPL

-1654 PPTGRPTPKAAASL
+1654 PPTGRPTPKTAISL
-1668 PLDLGTPAVTLQTVS
+1668 PPDIGTPAVTLHSAS
-1683 GGEESLVNASS
+1683 GAEESLVNAGA
-1694 STSGQGSSVEGPIV
+1694 STSSQKSSVDSPII

-1713 SLHTPLRSRAGSNA
+1713 SLNTPLRSRAGSNA
-1727 GSYHRGTNLKF
+1727 GSFQRGTNLKY
-1738 GPRSPPPRASGP
+1738 GPRSPVPPRASGP
-1750 ALHHAHSAS
+1750 SLHHAHSAS
-1759 RESNRLRVQ
+1759 RDSNRLRVQ

-1782 DRDDGRGEHSPVVRA
+1782 DREDGRVCEQLQTIRA
-1797 VSFLNRFVDSSAV
+1797 VSSPNRSVDPRAV

-1816 SQQDLTTNDL
+1816 SQQDLSTNDVL
-1826 VSARFSLRSSPAK
+1826 SGRFSLRSSPAR
-1839 QEDTADL
+1839 QEDSADL
-1846 DNRGREL
+1846 DNRGKEL
-1853 AFRCWTEDEEF
+1853 ASRCWAEDEEF

-1888 MNNFDFSNLRLDQAF
+1888 MNFFDFSNLRLDQAF

-1935 TTILGSASVVHAVAY
+1935 TSVLGSASVVHAVAY

-1967 MSKNQFVRNTMTAI
+1967 MSRSQFVRNTMTAI

-2003 VRAGSEGGDAPGNT
+2003 VQAGSEGGDAPGNT

-2030 WNSVTREAL
+2030 WNSVTREGL

-2081 QSQET
+2081 QSQEA
-2086 NPPLAAAS
+2086 NPPPTATS

-2099 TMSSSGPVSSNTVLY
+2099 AMNASGPAASSAVLY
-2114 DRNWEG
+2114 DRNWEV
-2120 EMETLLKEIYNAVKA
+2120 EMETLLKDMYNAVKA

-2152 SSLTPHGVMLR
+2152 SSLTPHGVVLR
-2163 NRNGRV
+2163 NRSVRA

-2184 LQSILGAQPGHS
+2184 LQSILGAQAGHS
-2196 PYSSGSSLDGRASP
+2196 PYSSGSSMDGRASP

-2257 DDSSTDISITD
+2257 HDSSTTDISITD

-2296 AKSKA
+2296 AKSKT

-2316 FTFGEH
+2316 FTFGEN
-2322 GVGGSH
+2322 GAGGHS

-2416 GWNRVLDPVSRG
+2416 GWNRVMDPVSRG
-2428 RSASEDDYSV
+2428 RSVSEDEYSM
-2438 RDTDSQS
+2438 RDADSQS
-2445 VRSGRSARSRF
+2445 VRSGRSGRSRF

-2472 RTFINEWKPPLPPT
+2472 RTLINEWKPPLPPT
-2486 VPSLHDEETQLEALQ
+2486 VASSHDEETQMEALQ
-2501 KHVAHLKEE
+2501 KHVSHLKDE

-2515 ELRTPMTQLYPS
+2515 ELRTPTIQLYQP

-2534 AMSNWE
+2534 ASSNWE

-2553 ESYIDSLQSAMSLR
+2553 ESYIDSLQAAMSLR

-2582 SSPSPDDSAAVK
+2582 STPNADDTAAAK
-2594 GRWKGQPDQETIEE
+2594 GRWKGQPKQETIEE
-2608 SEEPPPSAGLRPS
+2608 GEEPPPSAGLRPS
-2621 PVHQHRREVAEVD
+2621 PVHLHRRELAQA
-2634 RDDEDDEDD
+2634 RQDDDGDDD
-2643 EE
+2643 

>member
-1 MELPPVP
+1 MELPPGA
-8 ARAFTDN
+8 ARAYTDN
-15 PKQQAWSSS
+15 SKQHAWPSS
-24 GPGRPTINTSALPPP
+24 GSGRPTINTSALQHSGPP
-39 SSTPLDLSPPPS
+39 SASLDISPPPS

-62 AQQIPLAGAS
+62 ATHIPLATS
-72 GQSQSTNF
+72 GQSQSANF
-80 MLQHSVPT
+80 MLQHPVPP
-88 MSHHTDSQ
+88 MPHHGDSQ
-96 SQLGT
+96 SQLGA
-101 PSSLPSND
+101 PSSLPNNE
-109 WSNLFST
+109 WNNMFSS
-116 PLDPSTFQALAASG
+116 PLDPSTFQVLAASG
-130 VLGPPVGGVPS
+130 VLGPPGGGVPS
-141 SMPARSNHALQDF
+141 SLPGRSNHSLHDF
-154 AINSR
+154 GVNSR
-159 TQPLGVKDVGRPA
+159 AQPLGVKDLGRA
-172 IPPQWSN
+172 GVPPQWSN
-179 VSSPYSSPPATSQR
+179 LSSPYASPPTTSQR

-199 RPGSNNP
+199 LPGPGNL
-206 PYARRKSPVSGLSQ
+206 PYARRKSPVNGLSQ

-239 AFEPQHVSGEF
+239 SFDPQHVPGEYGRE
-250 SHDRQGSLSQQLAS
+250 RQGSLSQQLAS
-264 SHLNGPGGRNPL
+264 SHITNSGGRGPL
-276 PMASGLES
+276 PMVAGLES
-284 PHLDNLPQS
+284 PHLDSLSPN
-293 FPSQRSSFDFSAP
+293 FPSQRSSFDFGTTPHQS
-306 SHHPSER
+306 SER

-322 WMSPTSMPSSSSSF
+322 WMSPTSLPSSSSSY
-336 SEASFLSLNQMGPPR
+336 SEAPFLSLNQMGPPR
-351 HPSIPDSV
+351 HPSMADSV
-359 ATSSSPTALSLFDS
+359 ATSSSPTGLSLFDS
-373 GKSTAPTSASS
+373 GKSTTPTSASS
-384 PKGRI
+384 PKGRL
-389 LSDLFSDPLFPP
+389 LSDLFSDPLFPSRQASSDE
-401 LNQPPPDERR
+401 QPKHTFP
-411 QQVFQSPKVSGSP
+411 SPKVSGSP
-424 DLKSFDLLGEDADP
+424 DLKALQLSVEDADP
-438 EKMAREDPLA
+438 EKMAKEDPLA

-478 ALKKKKEDEEK
+478 ALKKKKEDEE
-489 EKVREKEKEAETG
+489 RERERGKDPL
-502 KERAAEAPRGGEQ
+502 KERESEAPNGSDAKGSE
-515 NTAGGASATE
+515 GASASAE

-546 GANQDGKDEDDEVP
+546 GENQDGKDEDDEVP

-613 PSIPI
+613 SSIPI
-618 PGSSGRRSPHSSLPA
+618 PGSSGRRSPHSSLQA

-638 AVFES
+638 AVYES
-643 AGEHRPQ
+643 AGEHRAQ
-650 FNLDSFSLLQSPLG
+650 YNLDSYSLLQSPLG
-664 HPASLPSTGILA
+664 HPASLPSTGLLA
-676 RASVSTL
+676 RTSMSTL
-683 PSPEQKTFPKHVR
+683 PSPEQRTFPKHVR

-719 NGRPKSP
+719 NGKPRSP

-734 RADAPHVESM
+734 RADAPHAESM

-749 PTGIELP
+749 PSGMELP
-756 PPIDTKDLDHFRRE
+756 PPIDAKDFEQLRRD
-770 SPFPTAP
+770 SPFPSST

-788 FDLNP
+788 FDLSAA
-793 GTNHHHHMTSLS
+793 GGNHMQGNMS
-805 ASLPASHKD
+805 AAMSGSHKD
-814 AQHAEL
+814 AHSAEL
-820 SYSDSMRQSLN
+820 SYSDSMRSSLN
-831 GTYSPSVG
+831 GTYSPSG
-839 SVNEGLSAAAV
+839 NMNEGLSAAAV

-860 AQFNMANMGLE
+860 AHFNMANMGLE
-871 DYQLMNMMYHSAH
+871 DYQLMNMMYHHHSAH
-884 DMNPA
+884 DINPA
-889 LGPNSHPFT
+889 LGPNPNPFT

-906 PIEHPAD
+906 PIEHPAE
-913 GGFHPSPSSDG
+913 GAFHPSPSSDG

-944 ASTPPSVDGAPG
+944 ASTPPSVDGAQG
-956 SSRNAQQPRKIASSK
+956 SSRNPQPRKIASSK
-971 RASQSEN
+971 RASQQDST
-978 AARAGA
+978 ARTGA

-996 ANATGGQAR
+996 GNAGGGGQAR

-1029 RRDPEGQPLCNAC
+1029 RRDPEGQPLCESSLCLYGVIGCAQGCC
-1042 GLFYVSIAV
+1042 GLHSIMHA
-1051 TNLLMTIRLTVHTEV
+1051 E
-1066 AWCCTTTIAEDGRH
+1066 APWCCTTAVLEDGRD
-1080 QEEEPCVRYPSR
+1080 QEEEPR
-1092 IFEEEQLESAE
+1092 IGNAAWIVEEEQLEPAE
-1103 DCCAREQAARV
+1103 DRRTGESTTRGDDERDAVHPVVCAA
-1114 DHERNAVQPVLRAT
+1114 
-1128 VAHEPDGG
+1128 VAHEPDRG
-1136 RAVWVNEAP
+1136 RIVWVDETAA
-1145 TTDIHECSDT
+1145 TDFDQCADT
-1155 DLYVEGWWRGLG
+1155 VVLLEGRRRGLVG
-1167 SRSPS
+1167 LANC
-1172 SILASLFKQ
+1172 ILASLFKQ

-1191 AFPTGLQPVA
+1191 SFPTGLQPVA
-1201 SKDLNGPAG
+1201 SNDVNGQSA
-1210 RRVSRTDLDFEQA
+1210 RRSSRTELDFEQA

-1232 KEGFDVDE
+1232 REGFDVDE

-1255 PSPPAQRGYH
+1255 PSLVQRGYL
-1265 GLQPATPT
+1265 GLQPATPI

-1278 PSPANSAS
+1278 PSPVNSAGRAPS
-1286 RSAAPSTGTLTSP
+1286 APSTSSLTSP

-1304 EVFYDAPEDP
+1304 EVFYDAPEDTAD
-1314 EYQTRRRSMYRSPGT
+1314 YQTKRRSMYRSPGT

-1340 KAKERTGVSGSK
+1340 KAKERSGVGGSK
-1352 DGRKGSGA
+1352 DGRKGGA
-1360 SSSRDAQSP
+1360 SSSA
-1369 SSSVQGT
+1369 SSSREPPSPLTSAQVT
-1376 PVPKGKMRSSQNLS
+1376 PVPRGKMRSTQNLGISRDS
-1390 AQRDDAAASA
+1390 ASSSA

-1419 KTAKSSVRA
+1419 KPAKSSVRA
-1428 KTSAFLGKMLGSSST
+1428 KTSAFLGKMLGASST
-1443 RDRSRTIATSPSS
+1443 RDRSRTLTSSPSS
-1456 SSIATYSNSPLFDAF
+1456 TSIATYSNSPLFDAF

-1480 DTSRRPMPIDA
+1480 DTSRTSTPADA
-1491 SDVFTAPPRGSSDKP
+1491 IDVFTAPPRGSSDKP
-1506 LPAINPLD
+1506 LPPILHGNRL
-1514 RHSEGTDTSDDQ
+1514 SEGTDISDDH
-1526 SMVMVNRPSGQR
+1526 SLVMVNSPSGQR

-1547 VKERPGKHIK
+1547 VKGLPEKFVK
-1557 APSRSKRRSMSVS
+1557 APNRSKRRSMSVS
-1570 DAEIKKVMAAGGSP
+1570 DAELKKVMAAGAGGSP

-1592 NKAIE
+1592 QRALD
-1597 GSPGWGSRLEGLMSQ
+1597 GSPGWSSRLEGFMSQ
-1612 FRGELLHLEPISTSL
+1612 FKGELLHLDPISTSL
-1627 DLHDPTTPSKRPL
+1627 DLNDPTTPSKRPL
-1640 ASRSQSDSITPLSA
+1640 ASRSQSDTIAPLSA
-1654 PPTGRPTPKAAASL
+1654 PPTGRPTPKTAISL
-1668 PLDLGTPAVTLQTVS
+1668 PPDLGTPAVTLQTVT
-1683 GGEESLVNASS
+1683 GGEESLVNARASSS
-1694 STSGQGSSVEGPIV
+1694 STHASSIEGPIV
-1708 PPRTS
+1708 PPRSS
-1713 SLHTPLRSRAGSNA
+1713 SLSTPLRSRAGSNA
-1727 GSYHRGTNLKF
+1727 GSFHRGTNLKY
-1738 GPRSPPPRASGP
+1738 GPRSPPPRAGGP
-1750 ALHHAHSAS
+1750 ILHHAHSAS

-1768 HRSTASASEPSLVP
+1768 HRSTASASEPSLIP
-1782 DRDDGRGEHSPVVRA
+1782 DREDGRRACEQLQTIRA
-1797 VSFLNRFVDSSAV
+1797 VSSPNRSVDPRAV

-1816 SQQDLTTNDL
+1816 SQQDLSTNDL
-1826 VSARFSLRSSPAK
+1826 VPARFSLRQSPARL
-1839 QEDTADL
+1839 EDSTDL
-1846 DNRGREL
+1846 DNRGKDL
-1853 AFRCWTEDEEF
+1853 AARCWAEDEEF

-1874 GGQSRINKAALRHY
+1874 GGQSRINKAALPHY
-1888 MNNFDFSNLRLDQAF
+1888 MNFFDFSNLRLDQAF
-1903 RKLCGKLY
+1903 RKMCGKLY

-1927 RRYWECNP
+1927 RRFWECNP
-1935 TTILGSASVVHAVAY
+1935 TSVLGSASVVHAVVY

-1967 MSKNQFVRNTMTAI
+1967 MSRSQFVRNTMTAI
-1981 QMQLQPSGMASSTDL
+1981 QMQLQPSGMASSADL

-2003 VRAGSEGGDAPGNT
+2003 VRAGSESGEVAGNT

-2081 QSQET
+2081 HSQEAQ
-2086 NPPLAAAS
+2086 PPASVAS

-2099 TMSSSGPVSSNTVLY
+2099 AMSTPGPTAY
-2114 DRNWEG
+2114 DRNWET
-2120 EMETLLKEIYNAVKA
+2120 EMENLLKEMYNAVKA

-2152 SSLTPHGVMLR
+2152 SSLAPHGAVLR
-2163 NRNGRV
+2163 HRSVRA

-2184 LQSILGAQPGHS
+2184 LQSILGAQTGHS
-2196 PYSSGSSLDGRASP
+2196 PYSSGSSVDGRASP

-2322 GVGGSH
+2322 GSGGAN

-2338 ATPVGTIMLAHSLA
+2338 ATPVGAVLLAHSLA

-2416 GWNRVLDPVSRG
+2416 GWNRVLDPSSRA
-2428 RSASEDDYSV
+2428 RSVSEDDYST
-2438 RDTDSQS
+2438 RDTDNQS
-2445 VRSGRSARSRF
+2445 VRSGRSGRSRF

-2472 RTFINEWKPPLPPT
+2472 RTSINDWKPPLPPT
-2486 VPSLHDEETQLEALQ
+2486 VASPHDEETQMEALQ
-2501 KHVAHLKEE
+2501 KHVSHLKED

-2515 ELRTPMTQLYPS
+2515 ELRTPMTHLYQP

-2534 AMSNWE
+2534 ATTNWE

-2553 ESYIDSLQSAMSLR
+2553 ESYIDSLQAAMSLR
-2567 LKKRGEKALEKALVV
+2567 LKRRGEKALEKALTP
-2582 SSPSPDDSAAVK
+2582 SSDDPTASK
-2594 GRWKGQPDQETIEE
+2594 GWKGQPGQETIEE
-2608 SEEPPPSAGLRPS
+2608 GEEPPPSAGLRPS
-2621 PVHQHRREVAEVD
+2621 PVHMHRRELAQAGRED
-2634 RDDEDDEDD
+2634 DDEDD
-2643 EE
+2643 

>member
-1 MELPPVP
+1 MELPPGA
-8 ARAFTDN
+8 ARGFTDAS
-15 PKQQAWSSS
+15 KQQTWPSS
-24 GPGRPTINTSALPPP
+24 GPGRPTINTSALPP
-39 SSTPLDLSPPPS
+39 SSASLDISPPPS
-51 SVSHSSHSSPW
+51 SVSQSAHSSPW
-62 AQQIPLAGAS
+62 ARHIPLATS
-72 GQSQSTNF
+72 GQSQSANF
-80 MLQHSVPT
+80 MLHQPIQP
-88 MSHHTDSQ
+88 MSHHGDSQ
-96 SQLGT
+96 SQLGA
-101 PSSLPSND
+101 PSSLQNNE
-109 WSNLFST
+109 WNNMFSS

-141 SMPARSNHALQDF
+141 SLPGRSNHPLHDF
-154 AINSR
+154 GVNPR
-159 TQPLGVKDVGRPA
+159 TTPLTVKDVGRGGV
-172 IPPQWSN
+172 PPQWSN
-179 VSSPYSSPPATSQR
+179 VSSPYASPPATSQGP
-193 ASPVHL
+193 SPVHL
-199 RPGSNNP
+199 RPGSSNP

-239 AFEPQHVSGEF
+239 SFDAQHVSGDF
-250 SHDRQGSLSQQLAS
+250 SHDRQGSLSQQLAG
-264 SHLNGPGGRNPL
+264 SHITGPSGRGVP

-284 PHLDNLPQS
+284 PHPDSLSHS
-293 FPSQRSSFDFSAP
+293 FSSHRSSFDFTP
-306 SHHPSER
+306 TPHHPSER

-322 WMSPTSMPSSSSSF
+322 WMSPTSMPSSSSSY

-351 HPSIPDSV
+351 HPSIPGSV

-384 PKGRI
+384 PKGRL
-389 LSDLFSDPLFPP
+389 LSDLFSDPLFPSK
-401 LNQPPPDERR
+401 QPSADE
-411 QQVFQSPKVSGSP
+411 QQPQVFRSPKVTGSP
-424 DLKSFDLLGEDADP
+424 DLKSSDLLGEDADP
-438 EKMAREDPLA
+438 ERMAREDPLA

-489 EKVREKEKEAETG
+489 EKVRGKEAAAR
-502 KERAAEAPRGGEQ
+502 EREAEAPRGSDQKASE
-515 NTAGGASATE
+515 GAPATE
-525 ETERGRTID
+525 ETERGRPID

-546 GANQDGKDEDDEVP
+546 GANQDGKDENDEVP

-601 PSSSPP
+601 PSSPP
-607 KRDVTS
+607 KRDATS

-638 AVFES
+638 AVFET
-643 AGEHRPQ
+643 AGEHRSQ
-650 FNLDSFSLLQSPLG
+650 YNLDTFSLLQSPLG
-664 HPASLPSTGILA
+664 HPASLPSTGLLA
-676 RASVSTL
+676 RSSMSTL

-719 NGRPKSP
+719 NGKPRSP

-749 PTGIELP
+749 PAGIELP

-770 SPFPTAP
+770 SPFPTSN

-788 FDLNP
+788 FDLSAA
-793 GTNHHHHMTSLS
+793 GGNHMQGNMSTSL
-805 ASLPASHKD
+805 PPPHKD
-814 AQHAEL
+814 AQSAEL
-820 SYSDSMRQSLN
+820 SYSESMRPPLN
-831 GTYSPSVG
+831 GTYSPPVP

-871 DYQLMNMMYHSAH
+871 DYQLMNMMYQSPH
-884 DMNPA
+884 DMNSA
-889 LGPNSHPFT
+889 LGPNPNPFT

-906 PIEHPAD
+906 PLEHSTAE
-913 GGFHPSPSSDG
+913 GVFHPSPSSDG

-944 ASTPPSVDGAPG
+944 ASTPPSVEGAAG
-956 SSRNAQQPRKIASSK
+956 SSRGAQPRKIASSK
-971 RASQSEN
+971 RATQESA
-978 AARAGA
+978 AARAAAA

-996 ANATGGQAR
+996 GNPSGQAR
-1005 IASEDGETPPTSC
+1005 IASEDGETPPTAC

-1042 GLFYVSIAV
+1042 GLFYEP
-1051 TNLLMTIRLTVHTEV
+1051 RL
-1066 AWCCTTTIAEDGRH
+1066 
-1080 QEEEPCVRYPSR
+1080 RYSPR
-1092 IFEEEQLESAE
+1092 ILEEEQLESTE
-1103 DCCAREQAARV
+1103 DRSAGEPTASV
-1114 DHERNAVQPVLRAT
+1114 DDERDAVESLVCAT
-1128 VAHEPDGG
+1128 VAHEPDGSG
-1136 RAVWVNEAP
+1136 VVCVDEAA
-1145 TTDIHECSDT
+1145 TTDFHQCSDT
-1155 DLYVEGWWRGLG
+1155 VFFVQGWRRWRGLG
-1167 SRSPS
+1167 V
-1172 SILASLFKQ
+1172 LFRGAAAGS

-1191 AFPTGLQPVA
+1191 SFPTGLQPVA

-1232 KEGFDVDE
+1232 REGIDVDE

-1255 PSPPAQRGYH
+1255 PTPPAQRGYL
-1265 GLQPATPT
+1265 GLQPATPI

-1278 PSPANSAS
+1278 PSPVNSTS
-1286 RSAAPSTGTLTSP
+1286 RSAAPSTASLTSP

-1304 EVFYDAPEDP
+1304 EVFYDAPEDTD
-1314 EYQTRRRSMYRSPGT
+1314 YQTKRRSMYRSPGT

-1340 KAKERTGVSGSK
+1340 KAKERTGVSGSR
-1352 DGRKGSGA
+1352 DGRKGGA
-1360 SSSRDAQSP
+1360 SSSREPQSP
-1369 SSSVQGT
+1369 SPSVQVT
-1376 PVPKGKMRSSQNLS
+1376 PVPKGKVRSSQNLS
-1390 AQRDDAAASA
+1390 AQRDAAAGSA
-1400 TSPEWVLTSPRS
+1400 TSPDWVLTSPRS

-1419 KTAKSSVRA
+1419 KPAKSSVRA

-1443 RDRSRTIATSPSS
+1443 RERSRTLTSSPSS
-1456 SSIATYSNSPLFDAF
+1456 ASIATYPSSPLFDAF

-1480 DTSRRPMPIDA
+1480 DTSRMPAHLDA
-1491 SDVFTAPPRGSSDKP
+1491 SDVFTAPHRGSAEKP
-1506 LPAINPLD
+1506 LPAINHNHRLEASD
-1514 RHSEGTDTSDDQ
+1514 VSDDQ
-1526 SMVMVNRPSGQR
+1526 SMVMVNHPEDR
-1538 SRSPSPTQT
+1538 SRSPSPTHT
-1547 VKERPGKHIK
+1547 VKERPGKHVK

-1570 DAEIKKVMAAGGSP
+1570 DAELKKVMAAGGSP

-1592 NKAIE
+1592 NKALE
-1597 GSPGWGSRLEGLMSQ
+1597 GSPGWGSRLEGIMSQ
-1612 FRGELLHLEPISTSL
+1612 FKGELLHLEPISTSL
-1627 DLHDPTTPSKRPL
+1627 DLDDPSTPSKRPL
-1640 ASRSQSDSITPLSA
+1640 APRSQSDSISPLSA
-1654 PPTGRPTPKAAASL
+1654 PPTGRPTPRAALSL
-1668 PLDLGTPAVTLQTVS
+1668 PPDLGTPAVTLQTVS
-1683 GGEESLVNASS
+1683 GGEQSLVTAGASS
-1694 STSGQGSSVEGPIV
+1694 SSRGSSVEGPIV
-1708 PPRTS
+1708 PPRSS
-1713 SLHTPLRSRAGSNA
+1713 SLNTPLRSRAGSNA
-1727 GSYHRGTNLKF
+1727 GSFQRGANLKY
-1738 GPRSPPPRASGP
+1738 GPRSPPPRAGGP
-1750 ALHHAHSAS
+1750 SLHHAHSAS
-1759 RESNRLRVQ
+1759 RDSNRLRVQ
-1768 HRSTASASEPSLVP
+1768 HRSTASASEPSLIP
-1782 DRDDGRGEHSPVVRA
+1782 DREDGRA
-1797 VSFLNRFVDSSAV
+1797 L

-1826 VSARFSLRSSPAK
+1826 VSARFSLRQSPAK

-1846 DNRGREL
+1846 DNRGKEL
-1853 AFRCWTEDEEF
+1853 ASRCWAEDEEF

-1916 QQVDRILEEFA
+1916 QQVDRILEDFA

-1935 TTILGSASVVHAVAY
+1935 NSILGSASVVHAVAY

-1996 SYDDWSS
+1996 TYDDWSS
-2003 VRAGSEGGDAPGNT
+2003 VRAGSDSGDGPGNT

-2030 WNSVTREAL
+2030 WNSVTREGL

-2051 QLTLASDPA
+2051 QLTLASDPT

-2081 QSQET
+2081 QSQDA
-2086 NPPLAAAS
+2086 NPPPSAPSGSVAAAIAAS
-2094 ASAPA
+2094 APLA
-2099 TMSSSGPVSSNTVLY
+2099 SSTVSY
-2114 DRNWEG
+2114 DRNWEA
-2120 EMETLLKEIYNAVKA
+2120 EMENLLKDMYNAVKA

-2152 SSLTPHGVMLR
+2152 SSLTPHGAVLR
-2163 NRNGRV
+2163 NRSVRA

-2184 LQSILGAQPGHS
+2184 LQSILGAQTGHS

-2217 NEGMHGSAVSF
+2217 NEGIHGSAVSF

-2322 GVGGSH
+2322 GTGGAG

-2403 KEPLVGG
+2403 KEPLMGG

-2416 GWNRVLDPVSRG
+2416 GWNRVMDPVSRG
-2428 RSASEDDYSV
+2428 RSVSEDDYSI

-2445 VRSGRSARSRF
+2445 VRSGRSGRSRF
-2456 KEMAATVRAD
+2456 KDMAATVRAD

-2472 RTFINEWKPPLPPT
+2472 RTFINEWKPPMPPT
-2486 VPSLHDEETQLEALQ
+2486 VASTHDEETQMEALQ
-2501 KHVAHLKEE
+2501 KHVAHLKDE

-2515 ELRTPMTQLYPS
+2515 ELRTPMTQLYQP

-2553 ESYIDSLQSAMSLR
+2553 ESYIDSLQAAMSLR
-2567 LKKRGEKALEKALVV
+2567 LKKRGEKALEKALTPTSDEV
-2582 SSPSPDDSAAVK
+2582 AGTK

-2608 SEEPPPSAGLRPS
+2608 GEEPPPSAGIRPS
-2621 PVHQHRREVAEVD
+2621 PVHLHRRELAQAGD
-2634 RDDEDDEDD
+2634 DDDENDD
-2643 EE
+2643 